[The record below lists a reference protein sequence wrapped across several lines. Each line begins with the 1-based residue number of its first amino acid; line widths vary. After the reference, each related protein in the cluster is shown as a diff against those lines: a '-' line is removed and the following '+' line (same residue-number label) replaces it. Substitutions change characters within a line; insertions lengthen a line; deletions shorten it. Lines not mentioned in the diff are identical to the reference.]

1 MTMAKWMT
9 GEETRLAE
17 VDAQNARQAAAAR
30 SAAPRPSPAVPI
42 TLGKGTPVAV
52 DFGSRMFEQ
61 EPGATS
67 EYDGWGDSL
76 TERVNAAIRSI
87 KANAAHPDI
96 LRGLGRQDPEV
107 DIARRHSS
115 VAFPDPPQQYAIEGW
130 ASQWAT
136 LGSPAFDDDA
146 RFAPTDAEIVA
157 AMEAQSRAERRP
169 AANVVSVRG
178 RYVPSDAARAA
189 WSRELRRRVEE
200 SAAKRRLTVYG
211 PIDDVDEV

>member
-1 MTMAKWMT
+1 MGRPRVRPA
-9 GEETRLAE
+9 GN
-17 VDAQNARQAAAAR
+17 DAA
-30 SAAPRPSPAVPI
+30 I
-42 TLGKGTPVAV
+42 
-52 DFGSRMFEQ
+52 D
-61 EPGATS
+61 
-67 EYDGWGDSL
+67 
-76 TERVNAAIRSI
+76 AAIRS
-87 KANAAHPDI
+87 AEAARPDT
-96 LRGLGRQDPEV
+96 L
-107 DIARRHSS
+107 
-115 VAFPDPPQQYAIEGW
+115 PPQQYAIEGW

-169 AANVVSVRG
+169 AASVVSVRG

-211 PIDDVDEV
+211 PIDDPEEV